1 MSESGKLP
9 VPLPPESTTSRP
21 RSHDKCSRR
30 STCSTRW
37 PANTQSMVPAPPGK
51 EVPQE
56 LPALP
61 TAATAKEPEGQPQ
74 VPGTHLETYH
84 REDSGHT
91 TKLHHWSTNLGQLG
105 PYNQTYLSFLDNLF
119 HKHHQYQETTPH
131 RNYLHHH
138 KDYLMRSD
146 ELPLLHSTTGTRR
159 KRRPQGLP
167 ALPTTPTVE
176 AATAEETTCEDRGQR
191 GGPRHVTKL
200 RHRLATYDQTCLS
213 LLSNF
218 IYKHY
223 L

>member
-74 VPGTHLETYH
+74 VRRAPTWKLTTARTLATRPSSTTGAPTW
-84 REDSGHT
+84 DSWGPT
-91 TKLHHWSTNLGQLG
+91 TSSTS
-105 PYNQTYLSFLDNLF
+105 T
-119 HKHHQYQETTPH
+119 HQYQETTPH

-138 KDYLMRSD
+138 KGYLMRSD
-146 ELPLLHSTTGTRR
+146 ELPLLHSTTGARR

-200 RHRLATYDQTCLS
+200 RHRLATHDQTCLS